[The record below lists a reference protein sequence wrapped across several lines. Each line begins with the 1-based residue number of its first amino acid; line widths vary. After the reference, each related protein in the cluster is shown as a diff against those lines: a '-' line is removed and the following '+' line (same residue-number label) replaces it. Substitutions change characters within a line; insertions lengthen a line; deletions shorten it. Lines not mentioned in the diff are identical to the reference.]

1 MKHQTGIYPF
11 WMWNGCMNYEEL
23 SRQIKLAKAGGMTGL
38 TVHGRVGNEVPYLS
52 KQWMDLMRFVCEEA
66 EKAGLEIFLYDEYG
80 FPSGDAGGKIPS
92 LGEKFQQKTLLFSEI
107 SAAKA
112 KEPC

>member
-52 KQWMDLMRFVCEEA
+52 KQWMDLMLDIYNEKQQEERIFSPFRLAVFLFCE
-66 EKAGLEIFLYDEYG
+66 IQ
-80 FPSGDAGGKIPS
+80 PVV
-92 LGEKFQQKTLLFSEI
+92 
-107 SAAKA
+107 
-112 KEPC
+112 